1 MPRFLLTLLSLIILS
16 TVTTQSVA
24 SDHGGGD
31 SAQPHSSLFAGL
43 KARLVGPA
51 GMSGR
56 IAAVDAVASDPN
68 TIVVGASTG
77 GLWMSHNGG
86 LNWTPVFDDQPV
98 ASIGAVAINQGN
110 PDIIWVGTGE
120 GNVRNSTSVGGGVY
134 KSVDGGKSFTY
145 MGLGRT
151 ERIHRIALHPDN
163 PNVAYVAALGQL
175 WSENPERGIFK
186 TNDGGKT
193 WSKVLYVDE
202 KTGATDIQMV
212 PGNPNKLFAGMW
224 QFRRWPYF
232 FKSGGEGSG
241 LYVSHDGGE
250 SWDKLTEDD
259 GLPAGE
265 IGRSAFAISKSNP
278 SRVYALIEAE
288 KSALARSDDGGKS
301 WKLVN
306 QDTDIN
312 DRPFYYN
319 DLAVDPKDSNR
330 VYRVGSRVKL
340 SIDGGKTFEY
350 MPAID
355 CCASSNSVHI
365 DTHAWWINPSDPRH
379 MIDGNDGGIA
389 VTHDHGQTWRFVE
402 NLPLAQFY
410 HIAVDNAVPYNIY
423 GGLQDNGSWK
433 GPSEVWENGGIRNFH
448 WQEVAFGDG
457 FDTRPDPENHREGY
471 AMSQGGALYHW
482 NQDTAELRFIKP
494 PAHTHDDGTLADMR
508 YNWNAGLAIDPF
520 DPSTL
525 YYGSQF
531 VHKSTDRGETWEVI
545 SADLTTNNPEF
556 QTFRTSGG
564 LTSDV
569 TAAENYTTITSIAPS
584 PVKKGVIWV
593 GTDDGR
599 VHVTRDG
606 GNSWTAVEGNLP
618 TGRGHARAGAWVPM
632 IAPSPHDAAV
642 AMITMDDHRR
652 GHMKPHAYK
661 LTDYGQTWTSLITAD
676 VSGYALSILQD
687 PVDPDLIFLGTEF
700 GLHVSLDGGA
710 HWMKWTQGLP
720 TVSIADLAIQAREHD
735 LVVGTHGRA
744 AFVIDDYR
752 ALRGLT
758 SADFDKRF
766 SLLSVSDGQLYST
779 QQAASSRFTGSG
791 EFRADNPAYGALIT
805 FIASGNDLSH
815 PDEDAER
822 ARKTTMRDAKKA
834 EAAKADEAEAEKSD
848 ADTNSQDGEEAE
860 SKTSDDDAETP
871 GDKPVKA
878 TITVTDKDGTIIRTF
893 KHDVHQGINRV
904 AWNLRRDGVMPAPP
918 GKAPEDGTLPAGP
931 EVLPGAYTIEIALE
945 EESASADI
953 RVLADPRSPYDE
965 EARAANY
972 AMVMKA
978 QTMAGTVNDALRQL
992 VDIRDD
998 VSTLTAM
1005 IDDHRDRHDIDE
1017 DDESHPVNGVAM
1029 KADTLQKALTSLEET
1044 FRVPPDTKGIVYDD
1058 DKISS
1063 KLGTAQFYLFSG
1075 PGKPSPAA
1083 EQAMGEADKALKEGL
1098 ATLNTLVTEDMAVL
1112 RDAAR
1117 EANLTLFSQT
1127 PLVAETPGGT
1137 TKN

>member
-1 MPRFLLTLLSLIILS
+1 MSRILLTVILISIISTLSNG
-16 TVTTQSVA
+16 A
-24 SDHGGGD
+24 RAD
-31 SAQPHSSLFAGL
+31 SHKNDGAAQPHASLFSGL

-98 ASIGAVAINQGN
+98 ASIGAVAINQSN

-120 GNVRNSTSVGGGVY
+120 GNVRNSTSVGGGIY

-163 PNVAYVAALGQL
+163 PDVAYVAALGQL
-175 WSENPERGIFK
+175 WGENPERGIFK
-186 TNDGGKT
+186 TTDGGKN
-193 WSKVLYVDE
+193 WSKVLYIDQ

-241 LYVSHDGGE
+241 LYVSHNGGE
-250 SWDKLTEDD
+250 NWEQLTEED
-259 GLPAGE
+259 GLPVGE

-288 KSALARSDDGGKS
+288 KSALARSDDGGKT
-301 WKLVN
+301 WTLVN

-319 DLAVDPKDSNR
+319 DLAADPTDPNR

-355 CCASSNSVHI
+355 CCASSNTVHI
-365 DTHAWWINPSDPRH
+365 DTHAWWINPNDPRH

-410 HIAVDNAVPYNIY
+410 HIAVDNEVPYNIY

-457 FDTRPDPENHREGY
+457 FDTRADPENHREGY

-494 PAHTHDDGTLADMR
+494 PAHTHDDGSLADMR

-520 DPSTL
+520 DPATL

-545 SADLTTNNPEF
+545 SADLTTNNPEV

-584 PVKKGVIWV
+584 PIKKGVIWV

-606 GNSWTAVEGNLP
+606 GNSWSSVEGNLP
-618 TGRGHARAGAWVPM
+618 TGQGHAPAGAWVPM
-632 IAPSPHDAAV
+632 IAPSPHDAGT

-652 GHMKPHAYK
+652 GHMKPHAYRVS
-661 LTDYGQTWTSLITAD
+661 DYGATWTSLITPE
-676 VSGYALSILQD
+676 VSGYALSIAQD

-700 GLHVSLDGGA
+700 GLHVSLDGGG

-720 TVSIADLAIQAREHD
+720 TVSVADLAIQEREND

-752 ALRGLT
+752 ALRSL
-758 SADFDKRF
+758 SAADFEKRF
-766 SLLSVSDGQLYST
+766 ALLSVGDGQLYRT

-805 FIASGNDLSH
+805 FMASGDDLPH
-815 PDEDAER
+815 PDEDRER
-822 ARKTTMRDAKKA
+822 ARAIALRTEKMA
-834 EAAKADEAEAEKSD
+834 AAKAAKAEDDAKPESENEETDQATNGDAVEEKDAAEA
-848 ADTNSQDGEEAE
+848 
-860 SKTSDDDAETP
+860 
-871 GDKPVKA
+871 VKA
-878 TITVTDKDGTIIRTF
+878 TITIKDESGTVIRTL
-893 KHDVHQGINRV
+893 KKEVHQGINRV

-918 GKAPEDGTLPAGP
+918 AKAPEDGTLPAGP
-931 EVLPGAYTIEIALE
+931 EVLPGAYTVEISVG
-945 EESASADI
+945 EESASAELK
-953 RVLADPRSPYDE
+953 VLADPRSPYDAD
-965 EARAANY
+965 ARAANH
-972 AMVMKA
+972 AMMMKA
-978 QTMAGTVNDALRQL
+978 QAMAGTVNEALRQL
-992 VDIRDD
+992 DDIRGD
-998 VSTLTAM
+998 VTTLSAM
-1005 IDDHRDRHDIDE
+1005 ISEHRERHDIDE
-1017 DDESHPVNGVAM
+1017 DDEEHTVNTVAKM
-1029 KADTLQKALTSLEET
+1029 ADALKEEVDTLEKT

-1058 DKISS
+1058 DKITS
-1063 KLGTAQFYLFSG
+1063 KLGTAQFYLASG
-1075 PGKPSPAA
+1075 PGKPSAAA
-1083 EQAMGEADKALKEGL
+1083 EQAMAMADAALKEGL
-1098 ATLNTLVTEDMAVL
+1098 AALNTLVSEDMVSL
-1112 RDAAR
+1112 RKAAQ

-1127 PLVAETPGGT
+1127 PLQTGPSAAPA
-1137 TKN
+1137 KD